1 MPANREFVY
10 MRFLTEMNT
19 GNFKIK
25 FNSKKNKFI
34 SSDFVKKIRS
44 FLLSDI
50 YMTSLG
56 AFALLLIFF
65 NLQVYAVLVLAGITA
80 ITMIFCDDYIYTLY
94 PFLLIC
100 MISSM
105 CYNSYSVFI
114 KFWFIGV
121 LVILCILM
129 HYILYFKK
137 PVSQGK
143 LTISQLMVSIAVSL
157 GGIGFIPKKDYFSI
171 DSLFYVL
178 ALGFGM
184 LILYHFM
191 LTYLSAEKNYDLKD
205 RLTNIMIFFGIFVSS
220 VIAITYLKS
229 AKELMNNLSI
239 VYFQWRNN
247 ASSYLMLSIPFAFY
261 LGKKKTRNI
270 ILGYIFFFVILLT
283 GSRGGLIFGAV
294 EIAICTLFFFFADKK
309 SRVAYIALW
318 GILIISMILF
328 SKKFIELFSSTFSR
342 LMNAVNAILTGETKE
357 IRLSQ
362 YTRGLMDFF
371 NHPLFGTGIGY
382 KGNGDVWT
390 GAKGAMNWYHCSVI
404 QIAGSFGFLG
414 IIAYVYQFVDRTFL
428 IFYKNKSKFNTTV
441 FLSYI
446 SLEMMSL
453 VNPGV
458 FAPIPYLLIII
469 FFFASIEKLKEKEQ
483 HKLL

>member
-1 MPANREFVY
+1 MKKSE
-10 MRFLTEMNT
+10 
-19 GNFKIK
+19 FKIN
-25 FNSKKNKFI
+25 FNIRKNKFI
-34 SSDFVKKIRS
+34 NSDFINKLRM

-50 YMTSLG
+50 YMASLG
-56 AFALLLIFF
+56 ALMLIFIFF
-65 NLQVYAVLVLAGITA
+65 NIQVYAVLFLAIITA
-80 ITMIFCDDYIYTLY
+80 ATMIFCDDYIYTFY
-94 PFLLIC
+94 PFLIIC
-100 MISSM
+100 MTSSM

-121 LVILCILM
+121 LIILCILI

-137 PVSQGK
+137 PVSHGR
-143 LTISQLMVSIAVSL
+143 LTVSQIIVSVAVSL

-191 LTYLSAEKNYDLKD
+191 LTYLSAEKSYDLKN
-205 RLTNIMIFFGIFVSS
+205 RLTNIMLYFGIFVSA

-229 AKELMNNLSI
+229 IKELMNNLSI

-261 LGKKKTRNI
+261 LGKEKAHNI
-270 ILGYIFFFVILLT
+270 ILGYMFFFFILLT
-283 GSRGGLIFGAV
+283 GSRGGFIFGTV

-309 SRVAYIALW
+309 SRIAYFALW
-318 GILIISMILF
+318 GILIVAMIIF

-371 NHPLFGTGIGY
+371 NHPIFGTGIGY

-390 GAKGAMNWYHCSVI
+390 GAKGAMNWYHCSII
-404 QIAGSFGFLG
+404 QIVGSFGFLG
-414 IIAYVYQFVDRTFL
+414 IIAYVYQFVDRLFL
-428 IFYKNKSKFNTTV
+428 IFYENKSKFNTTI

-458 FAPIPYLLIII
+458 FAPIPYLLIIV
-469 FFFASIEKLKEKEQ
+469 FFFASVEKLKEKEQ
-483 HKLL
+483 KQKQNKLSS

>member
-1 MPANREFVY
+1 
-10 MRFLTEMNT
+10 MNT
-19 GNFKIK
+19 SSLKIK
-25 FNSKKNKFI
+25 FNNRKNKFI
-34 SSDFVKKIRS
+34 SSDFIIKLRAL
-44 FLLSDI
+44 LLSDV
-50 YMTSLG
+50 YMISLS
-56 AFALLLIFF
+56 ALALIFIFF
-65 NLQVYAVLVLAGITA
+65 NLQVYVVLGVAVITA
-80 ITMIFCDDYIYTLY
+80 ATMIFCDDYIYAFY

-100 MISSM
+100 MTSSM
-105 CYNSYSVFI
+105 CYNSYSIFI

-121 LVILCILM
+121 LIIVCILV
-129 HYILYFKK
+129 HYLLYFRK
-137 PVSQGK
+137 PVHKGK
-143 LTISQLMVSIAVSL
+143 LTGSQLLVSIAVSL

-171 DSLFYVL
+171 DSIFYVL

-191 LTYLSAEKNYDLKD
+191 LTYLSADKVYDLKN
-205 RLTNIMIFFGIFVSS
+205 RLTNIMIFFGIFVSA

-229 AKELMNNLSI
+229 IKELTNDLSI
-239 VYFQWRNN
+239 IYFQWRNN

-261 LGKKKTRNI
+261 LGKEKAHNI
-270 ILGYIFFFVILLT
+270 ILGYIFFFFILLT

-309 SRVAYIALW
+309 SRIAYFALW
-318 GILIISMILF
+318 GVLIISMIIF

-342 LMNAVNAILTGETKE
+342 LMNAVNAILTGEAKE

-371 NHPLFGTGIGY
+371 NHPVFGTGIGY

-414 IIAYVYQFVDRTFL
+414 IIAYVYQFVDRLFL
-428 IFYKNKSKFNTTV
+428 IFYKNKSKFNTTI

-453 VNPGV
+453 VNPGI
-458 FAPIPYLLIII
+458 FAPIPYLLIIV
-469 FFFASIEKLKEKEQ
+469 FFLASIEKLKESEQ
-483 HKLL
+483 QKISI